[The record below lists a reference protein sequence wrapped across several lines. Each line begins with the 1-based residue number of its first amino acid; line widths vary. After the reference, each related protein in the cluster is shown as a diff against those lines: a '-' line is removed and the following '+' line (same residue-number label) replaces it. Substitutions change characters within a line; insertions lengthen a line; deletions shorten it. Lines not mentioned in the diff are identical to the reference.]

1 MQCTITVALYLSVVK
16 VIASLFILHCILSTI
31 HWWIKM
37 NIGSWSMVLSV
48 PITLTLSDLE
58 RRNASSQ
65 GCAQYF
71 HWGYYRRG
79 ESREEGGFLER
90 GQQPPPHQLGCLG
103 ERCELPSG
111 VRGGFPT
118 IFITQDG
125 LSWHYDIVNCGLSCS
140 HWGPGPPCPHPLAYA
155 HARSPIFR
163 RISVVHSHLST

>member
-1 MQCTITVALYLSVVK
+1 
-16 VIASLFILHCILSTI
+16 
-31 HWWIKM
+31 M

-79 ESREEGGFLER
+79 ESREQGGVP
-90 GQQPPPHQLGCLG
+90 GKGAATPSPPAGMSG

-125 LSWHYDIVNCGLSCS
+125 LS
-140 HWGPGPPCPHPLAYA
+140 
-155 HARSPIFR
+155 
-163 RISVVHSHLST
+163 